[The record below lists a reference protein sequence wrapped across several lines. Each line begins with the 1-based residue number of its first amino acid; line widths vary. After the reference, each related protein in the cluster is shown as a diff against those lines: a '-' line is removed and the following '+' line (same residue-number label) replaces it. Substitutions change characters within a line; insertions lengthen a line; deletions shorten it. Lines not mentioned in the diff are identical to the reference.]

1 MVTTASITGNIAAMN
16 LVKGDVVPYRGTTM
30 TFIMDV
36 TGHEVGAFGFT
47 EEKAIKMGFD
57 VTSVS
62 YRAPKTRP
70 AYGGKRVYIKL
81 IADRG
86 TRTLLGG
93 QVISRHEIGGMINEM
108 ALVFAQK
115 IPIPDILRID
125 SPYSP
130 LIGPDPARGAMGLL
144 LTKLDKV

>member
-16 LVKGDVVPYRGTTM
+16 IVKGNTVPYRGTTM

-36 TGHEVGAFGFT
+36 SGHQVGAMGFT

-62 YRAPKTRP
+62 FKAPKTRP

-86 TRTLLGG
+86 TLTLLGG
-93 QVISRHEIGGMINEM
+93 QIISQHEIGGMINEL

-130 LIGPDPARGAMGLL
+130 LVGPDPARGAMGLL
-144 LTKLDKV
+144 LTKFDKG

>member
-16 LVKGDVVPYRGTTM
+16 IVKGNTVPYRGTTM
-30 TFIMDV
+30 TFIMDIS
-36 TGHEVGAFGFT
+36 GYDVGSFGFT
-47 EEKAIKMGFD
+47 EERAKNMGLD
-57 VTSVS
+57 VTSVF
-62 YRAPKTRP
+62 YKAPKTRP

-86 TRTLLGG
+86 PLTLLGG
-93 QVISRHEIGGMINEM
+93 QIISQHEIGGMINEL

-130 LIGPDPARGAMGLL
+130 LVGPDPARGAMGLL
-144 LTKLDKV
+144 LTKFDKG